1 MKFSFLGFND
11 QSQPLA
17 EAILAHRDHQ
27 LVTVYAPDQ
36 SFPADKFPG
45 VRQEPEWEAILHN
58 SESELV
64 VISPLDDMDAQEDRL
79 RRVVQCELPTIAVQP
94 FCSVLAAFEMEMIQA
109 QTAAPLVCYSPA
121 DFQPLSADLATWLS
135 DSTASPVGRIWQIAI
150 HSNPRSIDRNSV
162 LKQLAYDV
170 TVVRNIAGRI
180 NQVSAV
186 TNSSQQDRF
195 ENLSVTF
202 TTESPALFGWYL
214 DQSLP
219 SPGCE
224 LRLAGAD
231 GDRIIS
237 LSQHLRLTGRPVD

>member
-94 FCSVLAAFEMEMIQA
+94 FCSVLAAYQ
-109 QTAAPLVCYSPA
+109 
-121 DFQPLSADLATWLS
+121 
-135 DSTASPVGRIWQIAI
+135 
-150 HSNPRSIDRNSV
+150 
-162 LKQLAYDV
+162 
-170 TVVRNIAGRI
+170 
-180 NQVSAV
+180 
-186 TNSSQQDRF
+186 
-195 ENLSVTF
+195 
-202 TTESPALFGWYL
+202 TTECFG
-214 DQSLP
+214 SLANMKH
-219 SPGCE
+219 
-224 LRLAGAD
+224 RAGGGEKKIFD
-231 GDRIIS
+231 DKEYSR
-237 LSQHLRLTGRPVD
+237 